1 MDPHVPSPR
10 IQKKCILH
18 ARAHGHLAIRT
29 AWHPMFPMPTHRI
42 VLLPH
47 QSLFIFFPRPHHF
60 IPSFTRHHFP
70 ITFHFTSITLGHI
83 AGPILILKAPDLLMH
98 AWHGLP
104 PVPPASPSLDV
115 WRIKEN
121 RKFLREVKGVSKC
134 YLQPRITVK
143 FVSLWPMAIFVWYK
157 DLYFAFFY

>member
-83 AGPILILKAPDLLMH
+83 AGPILILKAPGAAFSNQTIFELIFWLT
-98 AWHGLP
+98 P
-104 PVPPASPSLDV
+104 YSL
-115 WRIKEN
+115 
-121 RKFLREVKGVSKC
+121 FLFLSWTKSG
-134 YLQPRITVK
+134 
-143 FVSLWPMAIFVWYK
+143 IFK
-157 DLYFAFFY
+157 DLRTGRYSAYVWKQLICSWPTEQFIPHSAV

>member
-18 ARAHGHLAIRT
+18 ARAHDHLAIRT

-70 ITFHFTSITLGHI
+70 ITFHFTCITLGHI
-83 AGPILILKAPDLLMH
+83 AGPILILKPQISWCLHGVASLPCHPYLLLSTCDDSKKTGNFSEKLKEYQS
-98 AWHGLP
+98 AVYSLGL
-104 PVPPASPSLDV
+104 
-115 WRIKEN
+115 RNI
-121 RKFLREVKGVSKC
+121 G
-134 YLQPRITVK
+134 
-143 FVSLWPMAIFVWYK
+143 FVMA
-157 DLYFAFFY
+157 DGYFCMI